1 MSIADA
7 RAGLENGSVDVALL
21 AGAAAYQAD
30 KAGCHLITNGDGLIK
45 AIIAVAVRDDF
56 YQAYPEVIE
65 RLEDAQE
72 EIAAFMEENP
82 EETTE
87 LVAEALDLDTEAV
100 EEMAAY
106 YDFSTELSEDDI
118 AGFQKTADFMLE
130 AGMIDNAVDVTTLFY
145 E

>member
-1 MSIADA
+1 
-7 RAGLENGSVDVALL
+7 
-21 AGAAAYQAD
+21 
-30 KAGCHLITNGDGLIK
+30 
-45 AIIAVAVRDDF
+45 
-56 YQAYPEVIE
+56 VIE
-65 RLEDAQE
+65 RLESAQE

-82 EETTE
+82 EETTA
-87 LVAEALDLDTEAV
+87 LVAEALDLDQDAV

-106 YDFSTELSEDDI
+106 YDFSTELSDDDI